1 MGKAFAAAF
10 PKRQTAAFVCLAAQA
25 CGTIG
30 DEGEAFEFAFLQ
42 SGINRRLE
50 TRVQFGKRVLIAPHV
65 GEHARRF

>member
-42 SGINRRLE
+42 GGINGR
-50 TRVQFGKRVLIAPHV
+50 
-65 GEHARRF
+65 